1 MADQKSFK
9 QQITQAGEKVVPAL
23 RLLTI
28 KLFDWA
34 IPGLQNGAN
43 SLGQNLDPADRDI
56 WTKGRSLG
64 AKGIGGLSSTLQNLR
79 TKLNPTA
86 AELEQ
91 PLLPETVRTELKTAW
106 DFVQE
111 QLVPRVISGLTWA
124 VEWLDPRVS
133 SIWQKVVTIPQV
145 TVFSAK
151 VQQNPNWQKLSTAIA
166 PIGRFL
172 VQISVPKS
180 LQPLLAK
187 RAAMWAIG
195 ITFSLFLLLKPSHA
209 AQSVAIKRSPKA
221 LPPQVRVLA
230 RNFDDFLPPEQGDSS
245 ISPEQIMVT
254 DIQSQVIEATNRY
267 GEALIQSVQTNF
279 KLGRLIVQLTDS
291 WYQLTPNRQE
301 QLLDDLLDR
310 SQNLRFKK
318 LVIADSDRRLIAR
331 SPVVGSE
338 MVILRR

>member
-1 MADQKSFK
+1 MADRKDFR
-9 QQITQAGEKVVPAL
+9 QQLTESASKVVPTL

-28 KLFDWA
+28 KLLDWA
-34 IPGLQNGAN
+34 IPGLESGAA
-43 SLGQNLDPADRDI
+43 SLGQSHDVPKPDI

-64 AKGIGGLSSTLQNLR
+64 ANIIAYLASTANSLR

-86 AELEQ
+86 AELAQ
-91 PLLPETVRTELKTAW
+91 PLLPEPVKTELKTAW
-106 DFVQE
+106 DFVQQ

-124 VEWLDPRVS
+124 VEWLDPKVAQ
-133 SIWQKVVTIPQV
+133 IWHKVTSIPQV
-145 TVFSAK
+145 AEFGSK

-166 PIGRFL
+166 PVGRFL
-172 VQISVPKS
+172 VEISLPKS
-180 LQPLLAK
+180 LHPLLAK

-195 ITFSLFLLLKPSHA
+195 ITFSLFFILKPSH
-209 AQSVAIKRSPKA
+209 STPLVAVKPLPKSM
-221 LPPQVRVLA
+221 PQQVRVVD
-230 RNFDDFLPPEQGDSS
+230 RNIDDFLPPEQGDSS

-254 DIQSQVIEATNRY
+254 DIQSQVIAATNRY

-279 KLGRLIVQLTDS
+279 KLGRLVIQLTDA

-310 SQNLRFKK
+310 AQSLRFKK
-318 LVIADSDRRLIAR
+318 LVIADSDRHLIAR
-331 SPVVGSE
+331 SPVIGSE